1 MNPFIPYRQS
11 NIWFTALDIMQHMPR
26 DMKGME
32 IIECRVKAG
41 GLSSCR
47 NMPVLMGEIGIT
59 MVIENPQLPPP
70 PTAEKPPAAPLD
82 GEGMG
87 MRIKSKSREN
97 KKDWMK
103 K

>member
-1 MNPFIPYRQS
+1 MNENGFI
-11 NIWFTALDIMQHMPR
+11 ALDIMQHMPR

-32 IIECRVKAG
+32 IRECLVKAG

-47 NMPVLMGEIGIT
+47 NMPVLMGERGIT
-59 MVIENPQLPPP
+59 MVIENPKLPPP
-70 PTAEKPPAAPLD
+70 PNAEKPPAALLD
-82 GEGMG
+82 GEG